1 MTSFQPPYLAE
12 EVVLLLQHLYLRPL
26 HRDYLLLGQIPRPWP
41 AGLVGEDLPTRN
53 LQVPVLHRL
62 PNGLPSYGI
71 DRQAVVSEYVA
82 SVFPGQSFR
91 PENTHELGGVPD
103 RLRGHRFH
111 VGA

>member
-1 MTSFQPPYLAE
+1 MTSFQPTYLAE
-12 EVVLLLQHLYLRPL
+12 EVVLLLQHFYLRLLP
-26 HRDYLLLGQIPRPWP
+26 RDYLLLGQIPRPWA
-41 AGLVGEDLPTRN
+41 AGLVGEGLPARD

-62 PNGLPSYGI
+62 PNRLPSYGI
-71 DRQAVVSEYVA
+71 DWQAVVPEYVA
-82 SVFPGQSFR
+82 SVFPGQGLL

>member
-26 HRDYLLLGQIPRPWP
+26 PRDYLLLAQIPRPWP
-41 AGLVGEDLPTRN
+41 AGLVGEGLPTRN
-53 LQVPVLHRL
+53 LQLPVIHRL

-71 DRQAVVSEYVA
+71 DRQAVVPEYVA
-82 SVFPGQSFR
+82 SVLPGQGFF
-91 PENTHELGGVPD
+91 PENAHELGGVPG
-103 RLRGHRFH
+103 RLGGRLFH